1 MKKLK
6 NPEKIEKMRTLAKK
20 HGVLVDRWGNVK
32 YNLSSGKQVR
42 FHFKKNVVRL
52 EIKYPGDTRWYNNS
66 SVLISKV
73 SLPKWEERMKY
84 IASEE

>member
-52 EIKYPGDTRWYNNS
+52 EIKYPGDTRWYYNS
-66 SVLISKV
+66 SVLISIV
-73 SLPKWEERMKY
+73 SLPMLEERMKY